1 MTTLWIKLN
10 NGNSHPVKVKIDEN
24 DDIAD
29 LCSMLKNAQ
38 LSDELK
44 GIGLSQIDIKSP
56 NSLKSFRRSIK
67 IKELPETTDET
78 PLIIGTTLLNDA
90 EQFDSKYLMTP
101 SSQHSA
107 SSISNGSLPLRGFGS
122 LPSSFRIDA
131 TDKFAV
137 SSALC
142 PTDDD
147 IANVSEDMPLTGEL
161 MDMIPRGEDDAKG
174 ISIIF
179 GDSSSLF
186 HSTTN
191 GTTTLRNIKLDLGL
205 ATPASQCDHLL
216 MGQNKLPSGLIE
228 LKGGKYSPLQGNRQA
243 AVYGTHFAMGLL
255 KRGFPAEQVIVPSY
269 TYTGMQIQFG
279 VTIILEPSFP
289 VYWTTSKLLDM
300 ADANERR
307 LAVAYIK
314 KANSWINYL
323 SSLPHS
329 QPIPLIGMS
338 LNTSAYFIKT
348 LTDDVCKRGFELF
361 SDRNSDMSQG
371 IEHWGRVLNLLFKD
385 HDVRPHVAF
394 PLAIRSPNTSN
405 DENEYMIIFKDLC
418 AEGYQIGCPDRVI
431 EQELFNS
438 FREEYRRIVKK
449 IHGAGV
455 IHCDLYLSNVMWRL
469 SLPSSGKMVDIII
482 IDWDCAHCLMEGKFN
497 PKVQEAFKTHKPN
510 RGAEFGTSF
519 DDRYVEVLYRE
530 YIDSEREYWGDL
542 ASGIKSRVDTAF
554 YHLFDQ
560 M

>member
-1 MTTLWIKLN
+1 MSKSTMSILWVILN
-10 NGNSHPVKVKIDEN
+10 NGNSYPVKVKIDEN

-29 LCSMLKNAQ
+29 LCSVLKNTQ

-44 GIGLSQIDIKSP
+44 GIGLSQIDIKS
-56 NSLKSFRRSIK
+56 SDSMESFRRSIK
-67 IKELPETTDET
+67 IKELPETTDRT
-78 PLIIGTTLLNDA
+78 PLIIGTTLLHDA
-90 EQFDSKYLMTP
+90 GQLNSKYLMTP
-101 SSQHSA
+101 CSQHSA

-131 TDKFAV
+131 TDEFVV

-142 PTDDD
+142 PTDTD
-147 IANVSEDMPLTGEL
+147 IENVSEDMPLTGEL

-174 ISIIF
+174 IGIIF
-179 GDSSSLF
+179 GGSSSLF
-186 HSTTN
+186 RSTAN

-216 MGQNKLPSGLIE
+216 MGQEKLPSGLIE

-243 AVYGTHFAMGLL
+243 AVYGSHFAMGLL

-279 VTIILEPSFP
+279 ATIILKPSFP
-289 VYWTTSKLLDM
+289 VYWTISKLLDM

-307 LAVAYIK
+307 LAVAYIL

-323 SSLPHS
+323 GSLPPY
-329 QPIPLIGMS
+329 QPIPLIGMN

-348 LTDDVCKRGFELF
+348 LTDTVCKRGFELF

-371 IEHWGRVLNLLFKD
+371 IEHWGRVLNLLFMD
-385 HDVRPHVAF
+385 RDVRPHVAF

-405 DENEYMIIFKDLC
+405 DEKEYMIIYRDLC
-418 AEGYQIGCPDRVI
+418 AEGYQIGCPDRVK
-431 EQELFNS
+431 ERQLFDS

-455 IHCDLYLSNVMWRL
+455 IHCDLYLSNVMWRMRTA
-469 SLPSSGKMVDIII
+469 SSGNVVDIII
-482 IDWDCAHCLMEGKFN
+482 IDWDCAHCLIEGKFN
-497 PKVQEAFKTHKPN
+497 LKVQEALQTHKPN

-519 DDRYVEVLYRE
+519 DDRYV
-530 YIDSEREYWGDL
+530 
-542 ASGIKSRVDTAF
+542 
-554 YHLFDQ
+554 
-560 M
+560 